1 MISASGECSA
11 PPRAPEPYSVRL
23 LAFLCLPS
31 RFLNVGGMTTNS
43 LFDLFKLTPAERIQL
58 AQDLWDSIPEESEL
72 PTLSEEQK
80 QELERRLAAHDQDP
94 SSAVSHEEVRAR
106 LRARFGA

>member
-1 MISASGECSA
+1 MI
-11 PPRAPEPYSVRL
+11 
-23 LAFLCLPS
+23 
-31 RFLNVGGMTTNS
+31 TNS

-106 LRARFGA
+106 LQARFGA